1 MCAKAKA
8 EAKAKAKAKEKRG
21 KAKAKGKAKP
31 KTRQG
36 SDRHVKMLSRRLKH
50 LTIMLETRSMC

>member
-8 EAKAKAKAKEKRG
+8 EAKAKARRA

-31 KTRQG
+31 KTRLG

-50 LTIMLETRSMC
+50 LTIMLKTRSMC

>member
-1 MCAKAKA
+1 MCAKAEA
-8 EAKAKAKAKEKRG
+8 EAKAKAKAK
-21 KAKAKGKAKP
+21 AKGKGKP